1 MPVSAD
7 RFVEVSGARI
17 RYRTEGSGP
26 PVVLIHGI
34 GASLDYW
41 NWTVP
46 ALRDRYTTV
55 ALDLPGFGQSD
66 PLGSTRSPEG
76 AAAAVLEF
84 MDAVG
89 LRAATLI
96 GSSLGG
102 AIAAVTA
109 GVAPER
115 ITALV
120 LAAPGGFGVGL
131 NLLMRLQ
138 TVPWLGEGLVALAG
152 RYPRLALREVF
163 ADQRRIPEALV
174 EIARRDAARP
184 VTGETYLKTLR
195 AAVRLRGVRSEMVA
209 YVQSVAARISAPT
222 LIVWGDR
229 DRIIPSDQAAVA
241 ARTIRGAR
249 VHMLKGIGHLPLVEA
264 ADAFN
269 AAVSAFLFEVARPA
283 EARATR

>member
-1 MPVSAD
+1 MSAD

-66 PLGSTRSPEG
+66 PLESTHSPEG

-120 LAAPGGFGVGL
+120 LAEL
-131 NLLMRLQ
+131 H
-138 TVPWLGEGLVALAG
+138 G
-152 RYPRLALREVF
+152 RMGYFP
-163 ADQRRIPEALV
+163 
-174 EIARRDAARP
+174 P
-184 VTGETYLKTLR
+184 VI
-195 AAVRLRGVRSEMVA
+195 RLRPA
-209 YVQSVAARISAPT
+209 KDA
-222 LIVWGDR
+222 
-229 DRIIPSDQAAVA
+229 
-241 ARTIRGAR
+241 
-249 VHMLKGIGHLPLVEA
+249 LPLA
-264 ADAFN
+264 MAHAGKFKKYG
-269 AAVSAFLFEVARPA
+269 A
-283 EARATR
+283 